1 MLLYLARRSYTCT
14 HTNTH
19 TCTAEANTQTD
30 VGGFFFVKWDT
41 SSIVAAI
48 KATTP
53 RAGTQKEF

>member
-1 MLLYLARRSYTCT
+1 MLLYLARRSYTC
-14 HTNTH
+14 TNTH

-30 VGGFFFVKWDT
+30 VGVFFFVKWDT